1 MTDTTPPAPTG
12 QPTNYPSGV
21 YRSKSTPVDERQNQT
36 KSTMT
41 RWPLLLIATP
51 AAVATWS
58 GWVELGRM
66 TGFGEVAPLPGI
78 WDELVINTAITLPI
92 GVEAYAAYA
101 IGAWMSPRRLSR
113 GTRRFAAISGRRCV
127 AE

>member
-1 MTDTTPPAPTG
+1 MTDTTSPALTG
-12 QPTNYPSGV
+12 QPTNYPLG
-21 YRSKSTPVDERQNQT
+21 RLPVEIDPRRRAPEPDEVHHDALAPAPHRC
-36 KSTMT
+36 
-41 RWPLLLIATP
+41 P

-78 WDELVINTAITLPI
+78 RDELVINTAITLPI
-92 GVEAYAAYA
+92 GVEAYAVYA
-101 IGAWMSPRRLSR
+101 IGAWMSLRRLFR